1 MGNNYEK
8 ILVAI
13 DDSEQSYKA
22 LKEGFLI
29 AQRNDSH
36 LYILTV
42 TDMSIA
48 TADARIVQ
56 YVRELAEERS
66 KFVTEKIEQDLPPDF
81 NYTIHKVEGSP
92 KASIVQ
98 FAKET
103 GIDLITMGAT
113 GKGAIERAL
122 VGSTTSYV
130 VSHAPCNVLVVR

>member
-1 MGNNYEK
+1 MEDNYGK

-22 LKEGFLI
+22 LKEALAI
-29 AQRNDSH
+29 ARRNDSQ

-48 TADARIVQ
+48 IADARIVQ
-56 YVRELAEERS
+56 YMRELADEQS
-66 KFVTEKIEQDLPPDF
+66 KKVTEKIEKHLPSDI
-81 NYTIHKVEGSP
+81 NYTIRKVEGTP
-92 KASIVQ
+92 KVSIVQ

-103 GIDLITMGAT
+103 GIDLIAMGAT
-113 GKGAIERAL
+113 GKGAIERTL

-130 VSHAPCNVLVVR
+130 VSHAPCNVLVVK

>member
-1 MGNNYEK
+1 MEGNYGK

-22 LKEGFLI
+22 LKEALSI
-29 AQRNDSH
+29 ARRNDSH

-66 KFVTEKIEQDLPPDF
+66 KIVTEKIEQHLLSDF
-81 NYTIHKVEGSP
+81 NYTIRKIEGTPKV
-92 KASIVQ
+92 SIVQ

-103 GIDLITMGAT
+103 GINLIAMGAT

>member
-22 LKEGFLI
+22 LKEGLLI

-81 NYTIHKVEGSP
+81 NYTIRKVEGSP

-103 GIDLITMGAT
+103 GIDLIAMGAT